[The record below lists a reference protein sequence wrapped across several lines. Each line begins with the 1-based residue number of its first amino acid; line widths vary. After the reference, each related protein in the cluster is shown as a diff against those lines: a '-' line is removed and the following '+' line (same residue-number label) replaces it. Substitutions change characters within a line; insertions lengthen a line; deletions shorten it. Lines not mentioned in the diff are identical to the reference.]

1 MVGLE
6 DDLRTNEASRIW
18 QSVCHKRAGA
28 RNAWKTRPCQ
38 PWCSRANVERSAARA
53 WGAKWITVNHTRTQ
67 KNKRN
72 DLSGTVINK
81 YLLLRFL
88 GRVLPKSVC
97 RALMGLFPP
106 GLGKFS
112 APQGPTSCAPGAPLI
127 GQYCLLWGREN
138 QQWPHPCVTCATQ
151 KPPGAYN
158 PNSRQQHYTPP
169 TLDST
174 QQFPQLG
181 RTINNPHPT
190 LPYPSLSDPH
200 STCTI

>member
-1 MVGLE
+1 MCCRLV
-6 DDLRTNEASRIW
+6 RR
-18 QSVCHKRAGA
+18 
-28 RNAWKTRPCQ
+28 
-38 PWCSRANVERSAARA
+38 RSASATRSTRHPRCPRSDPPRTHDAPLSCSEIPTLLSLAGLSFSCSGFPPFYWPAVLSCIALRRPPHRPHAR
-53 WGAKWITVNHTRTQ
+53 TVVRHARPNARTF
-67 KNKRN
+67 
-72 DLSGTVINK
+72 S
-81 YLLLRFL
+81 Y
-88 GRVLPKSVC
+88 
-97 RALMGLFPP
+97 MGLFPP
-106 GLGKFS
+106 GLGKLG

>member
-38 PWCSRANVERSAARA
+38 PWCSRAKVDGRTARA

-97 RALMGLFPP
+97 RALCRGVHHASPQAAEAAACDALDAAAVFAGRNAKVVKLRPRVRPP
-106 GLGKFS
+106 ATVGS
-112 APQGPTSCAPGAPLI
+112 SSPTRRSLASCRFGS
-127 GQYCLLWGREN
+127 
-138 QQWPHPCVTCATQ
+138 TCAETEDVVR
-151 KPPGAYN
+151 K
-158 PNSRQQHYTPP
+158 
-169 TLDST
+169 
-174 QQFPQLG
+174 
-181 RTINNPHPT
+181 
-190 LPYPSLSDPH
+190 
-200 STCTI
+200 